1 MTGIDKWVEVI
12 VLRLF
17 KENSYYAENEVKGSS
32 VRTGVNCSFVLVC

>member
-17 KENSYYAENEVKGSS
+17 KENSNYAENGVNGSS
-32 VRTGVNCSFVLVC
+32 VRTGVNCSFVFVC